1 MASPIVNLPY
11 LDEDG
16 YFAGTMACMYGEDG
30 TLLLPDNVRN
40 TAAPCE
46 DPRASEYFYKWEGE
60 KFVAEKKPTT
70 CADFITFGPV
80 NHQKQTDRWNELRQ
94 RIQVLQEKDQEH
106 YRIQRGEH
114 LEWIMEEIPEPT
126 EEEKEQSAAKAEYRS
141 CKQYL
146 NSTDYVVLKEAEG
159 VVSEEDTAKYAE
171 VKAKR
176 EKARARIN
184 ELEEKYP
191 DMDWNS

>member
-46 DPRASEYFYKWEGE
+46 DPQASEYFYKWEGE
-60 KFVAEKKPTT
+60 KFVAERKPTT

-80 NHQKQTDRWNELRQ
+80 NHQKQTARWNELRQ
-94 RIQVLQEKDQEH
+94 RIQVLQEKEQDR
-106 YRIQRGEH
+106 YRIKRGDK

-126 EEEKEQSAAKAEYRS
+126 EQEKEKSAARSEYQSLKR
-141 CKQYL
+141 YL
-146 NSTDYVVLKEAEG
+146 NDTDYVVIKEAEG
-159 VVSEEDTAKYAE
+159 VVSEEDATKYAE
-171 VKAKR
+171 IKTKR
-176 EKARARIN
+176 EQARTRIN
-184 ELEEKYP
+184 ELETKYP
-191 DMDWNS
+191 NMNWNY